1 MMNKILKK
9 FCLCLFSGN
18 ALWSFSHAAWLR
30 RQDLEVIGHN
40 RNGFN
45 SHCNITRF
53 TAILM
58 RKKNR
63 KNRKKNRK
71 TNQKTSRFPMWSR
84 DIPFF
89 HHKQEQDKNSSPHKF
104 ILIFF
109 SFFFT
114 FLHFTTMMN
123 LKIVKDDYKIKYFCM
138 INSDLHSYIKSYI
151 YF

>member
-1 MMNKILKK
+1 MMNKIIKE

-58 RKKNR
+58 RKKQE
-63 KNRKKNRK
+63 KKQKK
-71 TNQKTSRFPMWSR
+71 TG
-84 DIPFF
+84 
-89 HHKQEQDKNSSPHKF
+89 KQIKKRPVFQCDQEISLFSITTYKQDKNSSPHKF

-138 INSDLHSYIKSYI
+138 IKSDLHS
-151 YF
+151 

>member
-1 MMNKILKK
+1 
-9 FCLCLFSGN
+9 
-18 ALWSFSHAAWLR
+18 
-30 RQDLEVIGHN
+30 
-40 RNGFN
+40 
-45 SHCNITRF
+45 
-53 TAILM
+53 M

-63 KNRKKNRK
+63 KKQKKQENKSKNVLFSNVIKRY
-71 TNQKTSRFPMWSR
+71 
-84 DIPFF
+84 PFF
-89 HHKQEQDKNSSPHKF
+89 PSPPTNKNKIK
-104 ILIFF
+104 ILVRINSYLSFF